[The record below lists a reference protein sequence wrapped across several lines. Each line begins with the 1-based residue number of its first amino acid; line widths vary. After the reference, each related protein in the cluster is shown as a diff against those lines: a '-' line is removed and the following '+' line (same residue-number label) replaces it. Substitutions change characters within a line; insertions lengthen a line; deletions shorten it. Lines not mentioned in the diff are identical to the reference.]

1 MMTLLMMQAAQAAE
15 ELRGNLD
22 AERAAVIAYWR
33 AVHEELLAPW
43 QEAAGLVAAFP
54 HSTDSLAMCNTLA
67 GAKSVEFCQLQT
79 LILCQVG
86 LVAAIPHPTDFLV
99 MCNTLAGVLAANP
112 DLKSRIVN
120 SLLQSGV
127 LSVH

>member
-1 MMTLLMMQAAQAAE
+1 MMQAAQAAE

-67 GAKSVEFCQLQT
+67 GGWGCEFCQPQP
-79 LILCQVG
+79 LILCQSG
-86 LVAAIPHPTDFLV
+86 LVAAFSHPTDSPA
-99 MCNTLAGVLAANP
+99 MCSTLAGVLWARP
-112 DLKSRIVN
+112 RGGLEEGTS
-120 SLLQSGV
+120 SP
-127 LSVH
+127 